1 MPWYPDDYD
10 DAPDDYH
17 EGPWQYY
24 EDEEPPYREQLVS
37 RSPYSDVVDDDLY
50 FMAMMGDIGADMEIY
65 NRESGGRPVV
75 EPLPAFRKS
84 IWKITWALIGIS
96 LICGVVAGL
105 INR

>member
-17 EGPWQYY
+17 EDPWQYY
-24 EDEEPPYREQLVS
+24 EDEEPPSHEQLVS
-37 RSPYSDVVDDDLY
+37 RSPYSDVPDDDLY

-65 NRESGGRPVV
+65 ERESGGRPVV
-75 EPLPAFRKS
+75 EPFPALRKT
-84 IWKITWALIGIS
+84 IWTLIGIS

-105 INR
+105 VNR